1 MKPEITIVKQSEDPN
16 LSAGTLKNVI
26 AFLCLGSALY
36 IFISL
41 LSYSALD
48 SSFSSVASL
57 SDSVVN
63 LGGPFGAYLS
73 DALFSVA
80 GMGAYL
86 ILFIASFAAI
96 RLLFFYKP
104 KNNLYTLVKLS
115 SATVLVL
122 SFSTICEYYF
132 SGDFFPQG
140 SSGGILGEII
150 FTNLSNIFGV
160 VGSLLFIFIFTLIAA
175 SLTFSFSWLT
185 VIDSVGRYS
194 LSATSYLMNALK
206 ALALMIFEKVQSI
219 EIKEFFKTKKIIT
232 GLSFLSLL
240 AILFQAWLG
249 KTVVDSNLTASTI
262 TIHMLMA
269 IVLLF
274 ILFSILAISKPIKP
288 TILPKNISILILISI
303 ALLLIQ
309 TLTGTE
315 VRKFIDIQMEI
326 FNYTEKHK
334 WIENITNT
342 FNFHRSFSWA
352 IVITNSL
359 IFFRIKKIDLKSKL
373 IYTINTLIFL
383 QILNYHF

>member
-1 MKPEITIVKQSEDPN
+1 MNRVYNLTLVSIIIVY
-16 LSAGTLKNVI
+16 LVILAGGIVRMT
-26 AFLCLGSALY
+26 GS
-36 IFISL
+36 
-41 LSYSALD
+41 
-48 SSFSSVASL
+48 
-57 SDSVVN
+57 
-63 LGGPFGAYLS
+63 
-73 DALFSVA
+73 
-80 GMGAYL
+80 GMGCPDWPKCFGYLIPPTERSQLDWKPNYEYNKDEIIILDENLFYAIDDFNSKKEFNQSKWSKYIKHDYSKFNVYHTWIEYINRLIGAVTGLSVL
-86 ILFIASFAAI
+86 ILF
-96 RLLFFYKP
+96 L
-104 KNNLYTLVKLS
+104 
-115 SATVLVL
+115 
-122 SFSTICEYYF
+122 
-132 SGDFFPQG
+132 
-140 SSGGILGEII
+140 
-150 FTNLSNIFGV
+150 
-160 VGSLLFIFIFTLIAA
+160 
-175 SLTFSFSWLT
+175 
-185 VIDSVGRYS
+185 YS
-194 LSATSYLMNALK
+194 LK
-206 ALALMIFEKVQSI
+206 
-219 EIKEFFKTKKIIT
+219 FFKTKKIIT

-383 QILNYHF
+383 QILSGIIMYYFHFPFTSQPIHLLISTLIIGLQFYFLSLYNLKTNATKI